1 MKKFLPL
8 ALLVFSAC
16 SQQDTIA
23 ALVATMG
30 HAIGTLVSLQG
41 NTDLAQKLQND
52 TNLAVNAIKAWQP
65 GTSAA
70 DAIRLLNTVISD
82 IQTLSLPDKY
92 KPFVVLALGTAA
104 SIMDILHGT
113 PSTDIHLTSPPKNSK
128 QFIRLWDDIR
138 ASTPQ
143 MEQVPVL

>member
-1 MKKFLPL
+1 MKK
-8 ALLVFSAC
+8 LLLLLLLSLGGC

-23 ALVATMG
+23 ALVGTLG

-41 NTDLAQKLQND
+41 NTDLAAKLQSD
-52 TNLAVNAIKAWQP
+52 TNLAVDAIKAWKP

-82 IQTLSLPDKY
+82 IQTLQLPEKY

-113 PSTDIHLTSPPKNSK
+113 PSTDVRLTVPPKDSK
-128 QFIRLWDDIR
+128 QFNQLWDSIR

-143 MEQVPVL
+143 ADEVPVL